1 MRLSIVRLGILLT
14 SAALWAS
21 AATAQTELFFATGV
35 DRTGWAQ
42 AQSNADGHVLIESP
56 QYPRGLWLHLVDE
69 AGDALAGLQVEYQG
83 RPDSLVVLRCV
94 DLAGDVRET
103 LIWTQPDG
111 TPLRLTLKPRE
122 TADLPAGLAYID
134 WRIDP
139 TAEVLLGLEEVPR
152 LIGWEAVAAFLRAR
166 WQGQAGRVAVQLDAN
181 TLAVELGDPES
192 IETLVAHL
200 RQVQQSADAALGEI
214 SPWKMRVFAGS
225 LGLREGVI
233 LIYTSL
239 FDDSNLEEAVRRALD
254 QVGEVSSL
262 DGISAAYKSIHSLA
276 GIEYFTALRSLDLSY
291 NQIADLTPLKQLTNL
306 NSLILSGNQIVD
318 LDPLNQL
325 IHLSRLSLGGN
336 QIVDLDPLAN
346 LTNLST
352 ISLWSN
358 QIVDLTPLNQL
369 TNLTWLSLNNNQIVD
384 LTSLN
389 RLIHLKVLTLSG
401 NQIVDLDPLNQLI
414 HLAWIEL
421 DNNQITDL
429 DPLAS
434 LTNLSEISLEG
445 NQIVDLTPLK
455 QLDLAWLGLGDNQIA
470 DLTPLKQLN
479 ILETLKLDNNQIVDL
494 TPLDQL
500 TNLYWLNLDHNQI
513 ADLSPLVANTGLG
526 EGGWVNLS
534 ANPLSTQARNEQIPA
549 LEARGVEVIF

>member
-346 LTNLST
+346 LTNLSE
-352 ISLWSN
+352 ISLEGN

-369 TNLTWLSLNNNQIVD
+369 TNLHWLYLGNNQI
-384 LTSLN
+384 
-389 RLIHLKVLTLSG
+389 
-401 NQIVDLDPLNQLI
+401 
-414 HLAWIEL
+414 A
-421 DNNQITDL
+421 
-429 DPLAS
+429 
-434 LTNLSEISLEG
+434 
-445 NQIVDLTPLK
+445 DLTPLK